1 MGRRTCH
8 RQELKS
14 LLGHLHHACKVVRPG
29 RAFLRR
35 VIDLLTRFRNRSH
48 PVRINAEFRRDP
60 QWWLAIFQEWNGI
73 SFFLRLGF
81 IPLPDLCAWS
91 RRRTFILPLSHI
103 RCFLQFCHQLARQRM
118 VHNVTWLV
126 SARRLA
132 PSSISVYHSAVRSL
146 HIDHGFAD
154 PMLDTPRLHRLIRG
168 YQAFRSSLQAFT
180 LTNHS
185 PIIWRDS
192 TLPIRRFLWPSY
204 VLGSVLSCYL
214 SLVLPPST
222 LASTYLFLTTPL
234 TPLVSFIFTSIL
246 PRPITFAR
254 AIWAFI
260 QPWLLCA
267 PTMFFGGTPGT
278 LFLTSSSVPLSPSFI
293 NQCLRCIF
301 TVAGL
306 GSSFSSHSFHNGA
319 ATSTASVGVLDHLIK
334 TLGRWSSNAYQRY
347 IRTHPRCPPRR
358 PSDHGLTIII
368 WMLPLEEVLR
378 SSKPSSKLE
387 RSHIGEGFLGRA
399 RTPLL
404 PKWVGSR
411 FVGQHH
417 VHWMTR
423 PWRLTSLVVSWLPA
437 RNAPPGIATL

>member
-29 RAFLRR
+29 RASLRR
-35 VIDLLTRFRNRSH
+35 VIDLLARFRNRSH

-103 RCFLQFCHQLARQRM
+103 RCFLQFCHQLARQRT
-118 VHNVTWLV
+118 VHNVTLLV

-192 TLPIRRFLWPSY
+192 TLAIRRFLWPSY
-204 VLGSVLSCYL
+204 VLGSVLSCYSPLMCSSPLTCSSPFDPGFHL
-214 SLVLPPST
+214 SVFDDSIDSAGVLHLHINSSKTDHFRKGHLSIHSAVAALRSYHVLWGNTWPAVPHIVICPHPLSINGSVAYLRWPNSGPRLAATVFTTERRRRQPPSG
-222 LASTYLFLTTPL
+222 FW
-234 TPLVSFIFTSIL
+234 
-246 PRPITFAR
+246 IT
-254 AIWAFI
+254 
-260 QPWLLCA
+260 
-267 PTMFFGGTPGT
+267 
-278 LFLTSSSVPLSPSFI
+278 
-293 NQCLRCIF
+293 
-301 TVAGL
+301 
-306 GSSFSSHSFHNGA
+306 
-319 ATSTASVGVLDHLIK
+319 
-334 TLGRWSSNAYQRY
+334 
-347 IRTHPRCPPRR
+347 
-358 PSDHGLTIII
+358 
-368 WMLPLEEVLR
+368 
-378 SSKPSSKLE
+378 
-387 RSHIGEGFLGRA
+387 
-399 RTPLL
+399 
-404 PKWVGSR
+404 
-411 FVGQHH
+411 
-417 VHWMTR
+417 
-423 PWRLTSLVVSWLPA
+423 
-437 RNAPPGIATL
+437 